1 MRRLLLL
8 ATVTTLLTGCVPP
21 EGGPTERDVAGYWQL
36 VEGTVEGRELPS
48 VPGHRVTLELGADGT
63 IGGNSACNAYSG
75 TFDLVGG
82 VFERGAEMAMTAI
95 GCGPELEQL
104 EDDYLRALRAVDTAA
119 IEGDGSLHLSGEG
132 ADMVFEKIEPLDP
145 EALAGRWE
153 IEGYGRRG
161 RSRTAGGDAYVEL
174 TAGGSMTGD
183 TGCRPLSGAFVVAGD
198 EVQMTRLSA
207 EGDCSGDLSEQDAI
221 VVEVLG
227 DGFVPDPSDTNGMRL
242 DSRGGAFLEVRRA
255 G

>member
-8 ATVTTLLTGCVPP
+8 ATVTILVAACVPP

-36 VEGTVEGRELPS
+36 VEGTVEGRQLAL
-48 VPGHRVTLELGADGT
+48 VPGYRVTLELGADGT
-63 IGGNSACNAYSG
+63 IGGNSGCNAYSG
-75 TFDLVGG
+75 SYDLVGG
-82 VFERGAEMAMTAI
+82 VFERGAEMTMTAMD
-95 GCGPELEQL
+95 CGPELDRL
-104 EDDYLRALRAVDTAA
+104 EDDYLRALRLVDAAA
-119 IEGDGSLHLSGEG
+119 IEEDGSLHLSGEG
-132 ADMVFEKIEPLDP
+132 ADLVFEQIEPLEP

-153 IEGYGRRG
+153 IEGYGRQG
-161 RSRTAGGDAYVEL
+161 RSRTAEGGAYVEL

-183 TGCRPLSGAFVVAGD
+183 TGCRPLAGTFVVAGD
-198 EVQMTRLSA
+198 EVLMTRLSA

-227 DGFVPDPSDTNGMRL
+227 DGFVPQWSDPTNMRL
-242 DSRGGAFLEVRRA
+242 ESRGGAFLEARRT